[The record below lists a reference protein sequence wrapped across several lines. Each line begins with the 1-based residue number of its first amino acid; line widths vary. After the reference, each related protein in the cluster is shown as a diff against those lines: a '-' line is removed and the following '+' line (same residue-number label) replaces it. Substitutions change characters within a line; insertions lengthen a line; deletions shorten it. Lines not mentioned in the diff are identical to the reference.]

1 MTDAHG
7 AAQSPSASPQG
18 ASVEPRGI
26 NGWLILPAIGLCI
39 TPITLCIGIWQ
50 VATVVFG
57 GSWSVLTTPG
67 SPSFH
72 PLYKLLLPAEIV
84 VNVAMLGFVVLL
96 IYLFFSKN
104 HRVPRLMIAFYLINL
119 VVVAVDTLVASQ
131 LPGFVWERE
140 VIKDGART
148 LLTAVIWVPYFLIS
162 KRVANTFRTDAPL
175 SPSAPATAA

>member
-1 MTDAHG
+1 MHHADNTLHRHLAGGDC
-7 AAQSPSASPQG
+7 
-18 ASVEPRGI
+18 
-26 NGWLILPAIGLCI
+26 GLRRQLERI
-39 TPITLCIGIWQ
+39 DDTGKP
-50 VATVVFG
+50 VV
-57 GSWSVLTTPG
+57 P
-67 SPSFH
+67 

-104 HRVPRLMIAFYLINL
+104 HLVPRLMIAFYLINL
-119 VVVAVDTLVASQ
+119 LVVAVDTLVASQ
-131 LPGFVWERE
+131 LPGFVWDRE